1 MNPKISLFY
10 NPETDDLFAV
20 IIQDGKCFCYSHI
33 GQHSS
38 ISKEYLMESVPAPIT
53 VDSVDLYLEIKE
65 AYKDTNPDMCEQYEI
80 INIIQNEQIK
90 FTL

>member
-20 IIQDGKCFCYSHI
+20 IIQDGRCFCYSHI
-33 GQHSS
+33 GQHSALV
-38 ISKEYLMESVPAPIT
+38 KEYLMESVPAPIT
-53 VDSVDLYLEIKE
+53 EESVDLYIEIKAVYE
-65 AYKDTNPDMCEQYEI
+65 DTNPVMCEQYEI
-80 INIIQNEQIK
+80 INIIENEQIK